1 VIILAIIVFLSL
13 LLTLVSVHVFRRIS
27 HLVGRENWF
36 CHSLHHWLGCP
47 KSVVTKLTKQSP
59 GSIHY
64 GTYGKTQNK
73 IKFLSKF
80 FFLKYWGL
88 LVLTIFL
95 KLVSNPRHLPTLP
108 PPETGLSRTNH
119 DPSSSKINITCC
131 DHHHHE
137 EADLVA
143 NIMGT
148 ITNVCCIKHTTSA
161 LFSSLLVRFNHFIVT
176 AMSLFHKIFLWFPLQ
191 WSRFL
196 CLLLFMGTVNF
207 YFDAGVEKLFD
218 GSAKHLLCL

>member
-88 LVLTIFL
+88 LVLTIFSETCSRDVKVIKIFDIVQVL
-95 KLVSNPRHLPTLP
+95 AFWFIFSCVNERIMNVFRSNHKTLVSL
-108 PPETGLSRTNH
+108 
-119 DPSSSKINITCC
+119 
-131 DHHHHE
+131 
-137 EADLVA
+137 
-143 NIMGT
+143 
-148 ITNVCCIKHTTSA
+148 
-161 LFSSLLVRFNHFIVT
+161 
-176 AMSLFHKIFLWFPLQ
+176 
-191 WSRFL
+191 
-196 CLLLFMGTVNF
+196 
-207 YFDAGVEKLFD
+207 Y
-218 GSAKHLLCL
+218 